1 LHLEIRGRKNAEK
14 LSGNVRKR
22 FVAAAEL
29 RVLGYSME
37 ELRKKM
43 ETARAAREPKT
54 VEDLRI
60 IFLRGYRVWKPFRR
74 WSKRE

>member
-1 LHLEIRGRKNAEK
+1 LQLQIRGRKNVEK
-14 LSGNVRKR
+14 LSGNVRKE

-29 RVLGYSME
+29 RVLGYSMD

-54 VEDLRI
+54 VEDLHI
-60 IFLRGYRVWKPFRR
+60 IFLRGYRVWKPFRG
-74 WSKRE
+74 WTE